1 MMKIE
6 RISAFSSEGMG
17 GNPAGVVLLDT
28 MLPVEKMQN
37 IAAEVGYSE
46 TVFAV
51 KKTQNDTN
59 TDWRVRYFS
68 PETEVPF
75 CGHATI
81 ALGAVLAE
89 ACGDNTFDLELNDAQ
104 ISVRGTKDHD
114 AFKATLTSPPTQ
126 SSLLSCYETSL
137 LLDLFGYSRAQ
148 LDPRLPPAAIHAGAD
163 HYVFALRK
171 REDLRHMVYDFDEGK
186 AFMRKL
192 GLVTIMLV
200 WIESESVFH
209 SRNAFASGGLMEDPA
224 TGAATAAFSGYLRDR
239 KWPKQHGITLIQ
251 GEDMGRKSI
260 INAHFCENIG
270 SSIRVSGRT
279 HKILI

>member
-1 MMKIE
+1 MKIE
-6 RISAFSSEGMG
+6 RISAFSNEGMG

-28 MLPVEKMQN
+28 MLEVEKMQN
-37 IAAEVGYSE
+37 IAAKVGYSE

-51 KKTQNDTN
+51 KKTQNNTD

-68 PETEVPF
+68 PDMEVPF

-81 ALGAVLAE
+81 ALGAALAE
-89 ACGDNTFDLELNDAQ
+89 AYGDNTFNLELNEAH
-104 ISVRGTKDHD
+104 ISVHGAKERGS
-114 AFKATLTSPPTQ
+114 FNATLTSPPTQ
-126 SSLLSCYETSL
+126 SAVLSCQETSQI
-137 LLDLFGYSRAQ
+137 LDLFGYSRSQ

-163 HYVFALRK
+163 HYVFTLRK
-171 REDLRHMVYDFDEGK
+171 REDLRNMVYDFDEGK
-186 AFMRKL
+186 AIMQQL

-200 WIESESVFH
+200 WIESDNVFH
-209 SRNAFASGGLMEDPA
+209 SRNAFASGGFMEDPA

-251 GEDMGRKSI
+251 GEDMGQKSI
-260 INAHFCENIG
+260 IEADFSDIAG

-279 HKILI
+279 HRIQS

>member
-1 MMKIE
+1 
-6 RISAFSSEGMG
+6 MG

-114 AFKATLTSPPTQ
+114 AFKATLTLPPT
-126 SSLLSCYETSL
+126 C
-137 LLDLFGYSRAQ
+137 
-148 LDPRLPPAAIHAGAD
+148 
-163 HYVFALRK
+163 
-171 REDLRHMVYDFDEGK
+171 
-186 AFMRKL
+186 
-192 GLVTIMLV
+192 
-200 WIESESVFH
+200 
-209 SRNAFASGGLMEDPA
+209 FAS
-224 TGAATAAFSGYLRDR
+224 S
-239 KWPKQHGITLIQ
+239 
-251 GEDMGRKSI
+251 
-260 INAHFCENIG
+260 
-270 SSIRVSGRT
+270 
-279 HKILI
+279 